1 MEFCARNN
9 FLSLE
14 RRWPAALYSTPRRA
28 LHPQV
33 EVTLSNGARAA
44 LGDQ

>member
-1 MEFCARNN
+1 LRPQQFFVARKA
-9 FLSLE
+9 LAGRSLQH
-14 RRWPAALYSTPRRA
+14 AAPGAT
-28 LHPQV
+28 PQV